1 MIVGVEVER
10 FVYDNINKLTVVILH
25 F

>member
-10 FVYDNINKLTVVILH
+10 FVYDNINKLTIVILH